1 MKTVVNKRRT
11 FGAGLAAIA
20 VTAFAIAPAAMAAEE
35 SGDVEVV
42 NTETVQVYVG
52 PDGEVESQR
61 VYEQLSFTGQGSVA
75 VSNPVE
81 QDGLRNLDGFGGVS
95 AEDGVQDVELEVDGY
110 ERLRSVSDFTG
121 ELPLE
126 FDITYLLDGEEVEP
140 GDVVGADGALEVL
153 YTVRNVTAQPQE
165 VSFPDGKGGTM
176 TETVEVPIPIVGS
189 MTTVVPSS
197 FTDVTSEQANIAGDG
212 KGGTKLSF
220 TMTLFP
226 PLGSDEMEFSYQAQ
240 ISDAVIPST
249 QVTALPVN
257 PLEVPT
263 FKTAGDSYQAGA
275 DTGLELADGATEI
288 DENLLKLRDGAG
300 DLLAGLVQLSDGSD
314 ELAAGLAGEA
324 APGSQQL
331 AAGAVELN
339 NGLGLLDAGAGELS
353 LGAAAQPRRG
363 HRGTPLPAAEA
374 EDGLSGS
381 VTVWPA
387 LRRRG
392 AAQGARRRQAA
403 QGRCRRD
410 RHQGRKR
417 RRRRHPA
424 LGHQPAGHQA
434 PGRRGPA
441 RPRSWEGCSCSGA
454 TAQTETPGLVAA
466 KGGVDQVKTGL
477 DSALA
482 PANGA
487 GNPVEPRRARARS
500 RGRQDQLLRHP
511 RGRGAVQRTLDQLI
525 AGVGTSRTT

>member
-353 LGAAAQPRRG
+353 LGADRASDGGSRLSAGAGDLNDGLTQLDAGAGELASGAGKLAGGTGDALTGSKKLEAGLKRISEGLAQISDVEGLPKALAG
-363 HRGTPLPAAEA
+363 AEELKAGVDEIVTKVGSVDDAGTLLWGINQLATKLPAAETGSA
-374 EDGLSGS
+374 QILGGLQQLRGDGS
-381 VTVWPA
+381 
-387 LRRRG
+387 
-392 AAQGARRRQAA
+392 
-403 QGRCRRD
+403 
-410 RHQGRKR
+410 
-417 RRRRHPA
+417 
-424 LGHQPAGHQA
+424 
-434 PGRRGPA
+434 
-441 RPRSWEGCSCSGA
+441 
-454 TAQTETPGLVAA
+454 TATPGLVGA
-466 KGGVDQVKTGL
+466 KGGVDQVQQGL
-477 DSALA
+477 A
-482 PANGA
+482 
-487 GNPVEPRRARARS
+487 
-500 RGRQDQLLRHP
+500 
-511 RGRGAVQRTLDQLI
+511 
-525 AGVGTSRTT
+525 